1 MVAPDRLLLWKS
13 IIMPR
18 RDFFSVAVAEPE
30 VSIPGSMNRGWIMGP
45 GFIHI
50 LHIRARRTWR
60 KNISISGSVLDQSD
74 IRIIAWYLTKEITQ
88 YSSIPERKDS

>member
-18 RDFFSVAVAEPE
+18 RFFLNVTEPE

-50 LHIRARRTWR
+50 LHI
-60 KNISISGSVLDQSD
+60 
-74 IRIIAWYLTKEITQ
+74 
-88 YSSIPERKDS
+88 

>member
-18 RDFFSVAVAEPE
+18 RVFLNVTEPE

-74 IRIIAWYLTKEITQ
+74 IGIIAWYLTKEITQ

>member
-50 LHIRARRTWR
+50 LHI
-60 KNISISGSVLDQSD
+60 
-74 IRIIAWYLTKEITQ
+74 
-88 YSSIPERKDS
+88 